1 MPSGANGRLRY
12 EGAILLLI
20 GIALVIAST
29 LVLFPVGCNSPGF
42 ECFQQPSTFW
52 TTYWPNFLAIDA
64 GFVLLAL
71 GAFRTVGQAL
81 PHRIPIGFG
90 LLLSGIILLLPS
102 IGLGANAPDAVSSC
116 NVNGCPPMTSS
127 QFWSLYWYNY
137 AALAVGLSLVLIG
150 TGLVMI
156 GVWKRPPVSNQLK
169 GDTHPRARRPL
180 RLRWFAIFFVA
191 GTATLLFGEILA
203 PFPPPYTTYYTSGIV
218 PPMFYASPFLFAISF
233 LLAASSLSWGKD
245 GLVSNR
251 DDGRPWL
258 T

>member
-1 MPSGANGRLRY
+1 MSSGANGRLRY
-12 EGAILLLI
+12 EGAIPLLI

-42 ECFQQPSTFW
+42 ECIQQPSTFW
-52 TTYWPNFLAIDA
+52 TTFWPNFLVIDA

-71 GAFRTVGQAL
+71 GAFRAVGRAL

-90 LLLSGIILLLPS
+90 LLLSGITLLLPS
-102 IGLGANAPDAVSSC
+102 IGLGANVPVVMGSC
-116 NVNGCPPMTSS
+116 PLNGCFPLTSS

-150 TGLVMI
+150 TGFVLF
-156 GVWKRPPVSNQLK
+156 GVRKSPRVSNQLK
-169 GDTHPRARRPL
+169 GDTHPSARRPL

-191 GTATLLFGEILA
+191 GTATLLFGEMIA
-203 PFPPPYTTYYTSGIV
+203 PFPPPYVTYYTTGIV

-245 GLVSNR
+245 GLVSN
-251 DDGRPWL
+251 
-258 T
+258 